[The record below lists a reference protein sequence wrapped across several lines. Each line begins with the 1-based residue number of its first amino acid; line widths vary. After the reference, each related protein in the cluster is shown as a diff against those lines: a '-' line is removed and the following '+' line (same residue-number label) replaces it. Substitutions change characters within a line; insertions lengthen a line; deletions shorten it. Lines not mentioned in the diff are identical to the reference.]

1 MEEDR
6 ITDKKIWICKYMP
19 VWCISLFAFLILV
32 TGLQQQPQL
41 YPADYGQYEQYMR
54 QCGLKLKTDDQENE
68 NIFFTHAITEY
79 DYKHISV
86 MKLLTPVS
94 ESAVPYAVAIV
105 RLFTEPFGKP
115 FSGNLLALVWIF
127 ILTVSVTVVS
137 LYLFRMFRHG
147 WWIPGVI
154 FCLIFSDKNFTA
166 ILRGL
171 YPQSGSIVLTLV
183 YLGTVLHT
191 VYQIRQGRNAG
202 IILLSIISAVFIKSS
217 AMMLVF
223 IPFVVFFWIYAGI
236 RQIKQR
242 LVSPVRFFI
251 ALFLLVTGIVGA
263 ARSAMND
270 TDYFSAPALYESTF
284 HVLLPNSEHPKEV
297 LSDLGLDD
305 SYLEDIGMTY
315 YAEASA
321 YRHPPA
327 DEEEA
332 AVLSAHL
339 SVPKIIRSY
348 LKHPGTLL
356 RAVMNIPNKPDTYRN
371 ERNVASQTTQTDYS
385 EKRADA
391 GFYAW
396 ARYLLPYN
404 WIFFAVFSFIISAAV
419 IVFSILRRKG
429 IWLSIPVFLFCAVLY
444 LPACV
449 IFNGYSLSAE
459 YILCQVWIM
468 DVFWIFIWMVLC
480 KLAYK
485 FHAWLFKYSG
495 ESSEVD
501 PALADFP
508 EGSVFRDGWDLPDR
522 IRDFIIRVCASR
534 RSTLIVV
541 AAAAVLMSLM
551 TLLRNDRAGCVNNGD
566 FGRMMSSID
575 LNWTREAEE
584 RGTEL
589 HWVIEEYDWKVPFNW
604 KRLTP
609 LKPSYS
615 LYFFAS
621 LSRLL
626 TEPLGKPMNTFVLEW
641 VMTAFAIA
649 SILLIVNDLYK
660 LLKKFTLLFGL
671 LLCTLFLSETTL
683 SWYNGLFGEGTVI
696 LGLMLSCACAVHIAV
711 MPRKGA
717 VRRIIWFGLLTY
729 SLYILTTS
737 KAQMLLALPFALVL
751 LTVLVIF
758 HWPRKLLWR
767 LAVTV
772 GLLTAVA
779 FIAVGTYLEYS
790 GERNE
795 SSGAQMHTMW
805 QAYFYGIF
813 MISDDPIADM
823 EELGIDTAMAVDIG
837 KFVDFS
843 EDAEY
848 LYHPLSKEAK
858 EKFTDHVSTGKIII
872 WYLKHPS
879 KMIYMLDH
887 AAEVTR
893 QIYTGFRAYKSQD
906 YWDWVNRDTVD
917 GMGLWMYWR
926 ESMVPGS
933 FFGYLIFY
941 LCLLGGIG
949 YLLVSRRKTVSRAVK
964 MLCYVVLFIAFTG
977 VFQYPLSVLGN
988 GFADNH
994 KQLFVFSLCHDLLL
1008 LIMIVIIFR
1017 WVCSHSFDSIPKL
1030 RSIMH
1035 TKGSGGTRRIIHT
1048 IREKRLES

>member
-1 MEEDR
+1 MDMEEDR
-6 ITDKKIWICKYMP
+6 NTEVKMKIWKYMP
-19 VWCISLFAFLILV
+19 VWCISLFAFLFLV
-32 TGLQQQPQL
+32 IGLVRQPQL

-54 QCGLKLKTDDQENE
+54 QCGLTLKADDQGNE
-68 NIFFTHAITEY
+68 NIFYTHAVTEY
-79 DYKHISV
+79 DYKRISV

-94 ESAVPYAVAIV
+94 ESAVPYAVAVV

-115 FSGNLLALVWIF
+115 FSGNYLALVWII
-127 ILTVSVTVVS
+127 ILTVSVTLVS

-154 FCLIFSDKNFTA
+154 FCLIFTDKNFTA

-171 YPQSGSIVLTLV
+171 YPQGGSIVLALI
-183 YLGTVLHT
+183 YIAAVLHT
-191 VYQIRQGRNAG
+191 VYQMRQNREAG
-202 IILLSIISAVFIKSS
+202 IILLSVISALFVKSS
-217 AMMLVF
+217 AMMIVF
-223 IPFVVFFWIYAGI
+223 IPFVVSFWVYAGI
-236 RQIKQR
+236 RQIRKR
-242 LVSPVRFFI
+242 LVSPVRFVT

-270 TDYFSAPALYESTF
+270 TDYFSVPALYESTF
-284 HVLLPNSEHPKEV
+284 HVLLPNSEHQTEV
-297 LSDLGLDD
+297 LSGFGLDE
-305 SYLEDIGMTY
+305 SYAEDIGMTY
-315 YAEASA
+315 YAEKSA

-332 AVLSAHL
+332 AALSASL

-371 ERNVASQTTQTDYS
+371 ERNVASRTTKTDYS

-396 ARYLLPYN
+396 ARHLLPYN
-404 WIFFAVFSFIISAAV
+404 WLFFAVSACVISAAV
-419 IVFSILRRKG
+419 AVFSLLRKKPA
-429 IWLSIPVFLFCAVLY
+429 WLAVPAFLFCAVLY

-468 DVFWIFIWMVLC
+468 DIFWIVIFMALC
-480 KLAYK
+480 ELASK
-485 FHAWLFKYSG
+485 FHVWLIKYSG
-495 ESSEVD
+495 ETSETD
-501 PALADFP
+501 PALAEFP
-508 EGSVFRDGWDLPDR
+508 EGTAYRAGRDLLNR
-522 IRDFIIRVCASR
+522 MSSFVIRVCSSGR
-534 RSTLIVV
+534 LTLYVV
-541 AAAAVLMSLM
+541 AAAAVIMSSA
-551 TLLRNDRAGCVNNGD
+551 TLLRSDRAGCVNNGD

-575 LNWTREAEE
+575 LYWTSEAEE

-589 HWVIEEYDWKVPFNW
+589 HWVIEEYNWKAPFNW

-621 LSRLL
+621 ISRLF
-626 TEPLGKPMNTFVLEW
+626 TGPLGKTMNTFVLEW
-641 VMTAFAIA
+641 VMTAFAVA
-649 SILLIVNDLYK
+649 SILLVVHDLYR
-660 LLKKFTLLFGL
+660 LLGRFTLLFGL
-671 LLCTLFLSETTL
+671 LLCALFLSETNL

-696 LGLMLSCACAVHIAV
+696 LGIMLSCACAVHIAM
-711 MPRKGA
+711 MPRKGI
-717 VRRIIWFGLLTY
+717 VRRAVWFGLLTY

-737 KAQMLLALPFALVL
+737 KAQMLLALPFALAL
-751 LTVLVIF
+751 LTVLVIY

-767 LAVTV
+767 PAVTV
-772 GLLTAVA
+772 CLLAAAA
-779 FIAVGTYLEYS
+779 FITAGAYLEYS

-823 EELGIDTAMAVDIG
+823 EALGIDTAMAVDIG

-848 LYHPLSKEAK
+848 L
-858 EKFTDHVSTGKIII
+858 F
-872 WYLKHPS
+872 
-879 KMIYMLDH
+879 YMLDH
-887 AAEVTR
+887 AAETAR
-893 QIYTGFRAYKSQD
+893 KIYTGFRAYKSQD

-933 FFGYLIFY
+933 FFGYMIFY
-941 LCLLGGIG
+941 LCLLGWIV
-949 YLLVSRRKTVSRAVK
+949 YELVFHRKSVSRERK
-964 MLCYVVLFIAFTG
+964 MLCYVILFITFTG

-994 KQLFVFSLCHDLLL
+994 KQLFGFSLCHDLLL
-1008 LIMIVIIFR
+1008 SIVIVLIFR
-1017 WVCSHSFDSIPKL
+1017 WICSRTFDSFPSL
-1030 RSIMH
+1030 RSVLHMIGSFKH
-1035 TKGSGGTRRIIHT
+1035 RNNIPAGVNCPDTTEKGTSCCSIQ
-1048 IREKRLES
+1048 